1 MLAKLNEVGACIVC
15 GRPAIRRAHFYMCD
29 DTYRTM
35 SQELPAD
42 PEDIAH
48 YAGAQQTFKDLAE
61 EHKTDLISFD
71 DVMKKMQSYSIAT
84 KLTWS
89 LINKIDTTFTTF
101 PVPRLLEGKENPDM
115 EIWKRGIAS
124 FTNVMMLS
132 VAAGSLKEFDDI
144 VDVAILAANAL
155 AALDNTTLKMIGINL
170 AYRIERFCQENGE
183 VDEDASVS
191 EDYDDNV

>member
-1 MLAKLNEVGACIVC
+1 
-15 GRPAIRRAHFYMCD
+15 
-29 DTYRTM
+29 
-35 SQELPAD
+35 
-42 PEDIAH
+42 
-48 YAGAQQTFKDLAE
+48 
-61 EHKTDLISFD
+61 
-71 DVMKKMQSYSIAT
+71 
-84 KLTWS
+84 
-89 LINKIDTTFTTF
+89 
-101 PVPRLLEGKENPDM
+101 M